1 MNKKNIEFIVST
13 WSNGKP
19 TEKGSGLGIRIEKND
34 RDKYFDNS
42 VHEIDLTMDSK
53 IYNIKITDRFWENC
67 PELKDKEIG
76 LFLIRHNIHMWASRK
91 INKLY

>member
-1 MNKKNIEFIVST
+1 MN
-13 WSNGKP
+13 
-19 TEKGSGLGIRIEKND
+19 
-34 RDKYFDNS
+34 
-42 VHEIDLTMDSK
+42 SK